1 MSLRD
6 KTATATASLMRA
18 MWRAVLQIAMVIRF
32 RIRVTWSA
40 GLAIAMETSKSIRV
54 SWLLVRLTATG
65 TGG

>member
-1 MSLRD
+1 
-6 KTATATASLMRA
+6 
-18 MWRAVLQIAMVIRF
+18 MVIRF
-32 RIRVTWSA
+32 RIRVTWPA